1 MDNANYVSL
10 SRQSGL
16 MKELNTIANNMAN
29 ADTIGFKR
37 EGAVFSEYVA
47 AAGATGEVNSPRHSL
62 SMGRLAAHASN
73 FESGSMRSTGGTFD
87 VAVEGEGFFL
97 VDIEGQTQ
105 LTRAGHFLTDATG
118 RLINTDGYA
127 VLNEAEGE
135 IQIPIAAGTISIATD
150 GSISADGV
158 EIGRLGVVTAER
170 NDLVRQG
177 NNNWIATTGFE
188 PSETPRVIQGFLED
202 SNVEPVSEISRMIEV
217 QRFYDAGQK
226 ILEMEDSRIK
236 QVITTI
242 KQLT

>member
-1 MDNANYVSL
+1 MDNANYISL

-16 MKELNTIANNMAN
+16 MKELTTIANNMAN

-37 EGAVFSEYVA
+37 EGAVFSEFVA
-47 AAGATGEVNSPRHSL
+47 AAGATGETNSPRHSL

-87 VAVEGEGFFL
+87 VAIEGEGFFL

-105 LTRAGHFLTDATG
+105 LTRAGHFLTDDTG
-118 RLINTDGYA
+118 RLINTNGYA

-135 IQIPIAAGTISIATD
+135 IQIPLASGTISIASD
-150 GSISADGV
+150 GSISADGI

-177 NNNWIATTGFE
+177 NNNWVAETGFE
-188 PSETPRVIQGFLED
+188 PMEAPRVLQGFLED

-242 KQLT
+242 KQIT

>member
-1 MDNANYVSL
+1 MDNANYISL

-16 MKELNTIANNMAN
+16 MKELTTIANNMAN
-29 ADTIGFKR
+29 ADTVGYKR
-37 EGAVFSEYVA
+37 EGAIFSEYVA

-73 FESGSMRSTGGTFD
+73 FSTGSLRSTGGTFD
-87 VAVEGEGFFL
+87 VAVEGDGFFL
-97 VDIEGQTQ
+97 VDIGGQTQ
-105 LTRAGHFLTDATG
+105 LTRAGHFLTDAEG

-135 IQIPIAAGTISIATD
+135 IQIPLASGNVSIALDGTISAE
-150 GSISADGV
+150 GV
-158 EIGRLGVVTAER
+158 ELGRLGVVTAER

-177 NNNWIATTGFE
+177 SNNWISETGFQ
-188 PSETPRVIQGFLED
+188 PVETPRVLQGFLED

-242 KQLT
+242 KQIT